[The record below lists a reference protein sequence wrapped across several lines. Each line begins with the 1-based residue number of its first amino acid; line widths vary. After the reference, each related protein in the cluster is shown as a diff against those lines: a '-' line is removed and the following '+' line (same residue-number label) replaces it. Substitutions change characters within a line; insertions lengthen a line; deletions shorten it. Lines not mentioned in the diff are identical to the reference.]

1 MSQDAKSLKVSILH
15 FDDESRRGV
24 DDPHTLYFTYR
35 EQRESW
41 IVKGSVK
48 RNKRRPAFELRPT
61 PAHRWRSS
69 IA

>member
-15 FDDESRRGV
+15 FDDEADAVSMI
-24 DDPHTLYFTYR
+24 PTTLYFTYR

-48 RNKRRPAFELRPT
+48 RNKRRTRFELRPDSG
-61 PAHRWRSS
+61 HRWRSS